1 MGSPGRVAKSSI
13 SLFHRNPRPGA
24 TRALPKESLSVVV
37 IDTAIPEPSTT
48 EKCVVVGLSPGKDE
62 RAAVG
67 VEWRG
72 LIEATSDCRRGR
84 FRNRLWRT
92 PAKAGSP
99 SQRLRS

>member
-13 SLFHRNPRPGA
+13 SLFQTNPRPGA

-48 EKCVVVGLSPGKDE
+48 EKWVVVGFSAGSGE

-67 VEWRG
+67 
-72 LIEATSDCRRGR
+72 RR
-84 FRNRLWRT
+84 
-92 PAKAGSP
+92 AGAD
-99 SQRLRS
+99 